1 MSDSVTVITA
11 TIGKPTLRRAVESVL
26 NQTHKNV
33 RHLVV
38 VDGQEYWDSARF
50 NWEMWEWEEDGCPF
64 RTSNE
69 KTRFMVLPYNT
80 GANGYR
86 CFRIYGAMPFLI
98 NTDWVAFLDDDN
110 WFEPDHIANCI
121 EACKNG
127 PLDWCFTL
135 RNIWHEGKLICP
147 DHCESVG
154 LWSAWHA
161 PGQRHIDTNCFFMR
175 REMAVAV
182 GPHWHRSRFDNNGNV
197 QVSADT
203 VVANVLMNDEPR
215 HALIAKP
222 TVNYELGSWELSV
235 KPEFF
240 LRGNEE
246 FLKQHGG
253 KLPWSDAE

>member
-26 NQTHKNV
+26 SQTHDNV

-38 VDGQEYWDSARF
+38 IDGDDDYYCDASDVLYGKQGTNTDWLKHRVD
-50 NWEMWEWEEDGCPF
+50 
-64 RTSNE
+64 T
-69 KTRFMVLPYNT
+69 VILPHNT

-86 CFRIYGAMPFLI
+86 CFRIYGAMPFMV
-98 NTDWVAFLDDDN
+98 NTDWVCFLDDDN

-121 EACKNG
+121 EACKAG

-135 RNIWHEGKLICP
+135 RNIWHEGKLIGP

-154 LWSAWHA
+154 LWPTWYDTN
-161 PGQRHIDTNCFFMR
+161 QRHIDTNCLFMR
-175 REMAVAV
+175 REMAVAI
-182 GPHWHRSRFDNNGNV
+182 GPHWHRSRFDERGEV

-203 VVANVLMNDEPR
+203 VVANVLMSEEPR

-240 LRGNEE
+240 TIGNEQ
-246 FLKQHGG
+246 FLKQHDG

>member
-1 MSDSVTVITA
+1 MSDTVTVIIA

-33 RHLVV
+33 RCMVV
-38 VDGQEYWDSARF
+38 VDGEGYEMDAGDAIYGKYGLDNKHWDMKRI
-50 NWEMWEWEEDGCPF
+50 D
-64 RTSNE
+64 TLQ
-69 KTRFMVLPYNT
+69 LPQNT

-86 CFRIYGAMPFLI
+86 CFRIYGAIPFLV
-98 NTDWVAFLDDDN
+98 NTDWIAYLDDDN
-110 WFEPDHIANCI
+110 WFEPEHIANCV
-121 EACKNG
+121 EACKSG

-135 RNIWHEGKLICP
+135 RNIWHNDKLLCP

-154 LWSAWHA
+154 LWPAWHDPA
-161 PGQRHIDTNCFFMR
+161 QRHIDTNCFFMR

-182 GPHWHRSRFDNNGNV
+182 GPHWHRSRFDDKGIV

-222 TVNYELGSWELSV
+222 TVNYELGSWDLSP

-240 LRGNEE
+240 LRGNKE

-253 KLPWSDAE
+253 KLPWESSE

>member
-1 MSDSVTVITA
+1 MSDSVCVIIA

-26 NQTHKNV
+26 NQTYEDV
-33 RHLVV
+33 RCLVV
-38 VDGQEYWDSARF
+38 VDGSEFEVDACREVNRAQHKLGRHID
-50 NWEMWEWEEDGCPF
+50 
-64 RTSNE
+64 
-69 KTRFMVLPYNT
+69 VLTLPQNT
-80 GANGYR
+80 GANGFR
-86 CFRIYGAMPFLI
+86 CFRIYGAMPFLV
-98 NTDWVAFLDDDN
+98 NTDWVCFLDDDN
-110 WFEPDHIANCI
+110 WFEPDHIANCV
-121 EACKNG
+121 EACKAG

-203 VVANVLMNDEPR
+203 VVANVLINDEPR

-253 KLPWSDAE
+253 KLPWSVTE

>member
-1 MSDSVTVITA
+1 MSDTVTVITA
-11 TIGKPTLRRAVESVL
+11 TIGKPSLRRAVESVL
-26 NQTHKNV
+26 NQTHEDV
-33 RHLVV
+33 RCMVV
-38 VDGQEYWDSARF
+38 VDGPEHHRDTVDQIWGKDALPV
-50 NWEMWEWEEDGCPF
+50 DI
-64 RTSNE
+64 
-69 KTRFMVLPYNT
+69 MVLPENT

-86 CFRIYGAMPFLI
+86 CFRIYGAMPFLV
-98 NTDWVAFLDDDN
+98 NTDWICYLDDDN
-110 WFEPDHIANCI
+110 WFDPEHIANCV
-121 EACKNG
+121 EACKSG

-135 RNIWHEGKLICP
+135 RNIWHDGKLICP

-154 LWSAWHA
+154 LWPAWHA

-175 REMAVAV
+175 REMGVAV
-182 GPHWHRSRFDNNGNV
+182 GPHWHRSRFDDQGNV

-253 KLPWSDAE
+253 KLPWSDTE

>member
-26 NQTHKNV
+26 SQTYENV
-33 RHLVV
+33 RHMIIL
-38 VDGQEYWDSARF
+38 DGPDVPIPTLSDIEGSGRVQAVRLAE
-50 NWEMWEWEEDGCPF
+50 
-64 RTSNE
+64 
-69 KTRFMVLPYNT
+69 NT

-86 CFRIYGAMPFLI
+86 CFRIYGAMPFLV
-98 NTDWVAFLDDDN
+98 NTDWVCFLDDDN

-121 EACKNG
+121 EACKAG

-135 RNIWHEGKLICP
+135 RNIWHEGKLIGP

-154 LWSAWHA
+154 LWPTWYDTT
-161 PGQRHIDTNCFFMR
+161 QRHIDTNCLFMR

-182 GPHWHRSRFDNNGNV
+182 GPHWHRSRFDEKGEV

-203 VVANVLMNDEPR
+203 VVANVLMSEEPR

-240 LRGNEE
+240 TIGNEQ
-246 FLKQHGG
+246 FLKQHDG